1 MIDSGDIG
9 SVARWLVGALSSRGY
24 DRDDLVA
31 LATLLLD
38 EVRASLEQRSRSDF
52 RSAVAP

>member
-9 SVARWLVGALSSRGY
+9 SVARWLVGALSARGY
-24 DRDDLVA
+24 QRDDLVA

-38 EVRASLEQRSRSDF
+38 EVRASLEQELRATPSLTY
-52 RSAVAP
+52 